1 MVKVRIQSS
10 RFSDYAKYKL
20 GASYKSK
27 ASPYENLAHALELE
41 GIRRPFTMGLKKFVL
56 ANTEAL
62 IRFADKVPQ
71 AFKKDQVAYRS
82 AKRARI
88 KEAASLSNNELS
100 ELWQQVGGVNPAS
113 DKFLETFEW
122 RRARMKALKRY
133 GARCQCCGAAPMT
146 GAVINVDHI
155 KPRKLFPHLALSLD
169 NLQVLCHDCNHGKG
183 NWDMTDW
190 RQEKQTVELRDM
202 QLKVF

>member
-1 MVKVRIQSS
+1 MKVRIQSS

-20 GASYKSK
+20 GKDYKSK
-27 ASPYENLAHALELE
+27 ASPYENLARALELD
-41 GIRRPFTMGLKKFVL
+41 GIKRPFTMGFKRFVL

-62 IRFADKVPQ
+62 IGLAAKVPQ
-71 AFKKDQVAYRS
+71 AFKKDQIAQRS
-82 AKRARI
+82 SRRTRI
-88 KEAASLSNNELS
+88 RENLSNNELS
-100 ELWQQVGGVNPAS
+100 ALWQQVGGVNPAS

-122 RRARMKALKRY
+122 RKVRMKALKMY
-133 GARCQCCGAAPMT
+133 GARCQCCGASPMT
-146 GAVINVDHI
+146 GAVMNVDHI
-155 KPRKLFPHLALSLD
+155 KPRKLFPHLALSLE

-190 RQEKQTVELRDM
+190 RQEAETLELRDV

>member
-1 MVKVRIQSS
+1 MMKVRVQSS

-20 GASYKSK
+20 GTSYKTK
-27 ASPYENLAHALELE
+27 ASPYENLAYALELD
-41 GIRRPFTMGLKKFVL
+41 GIQKPFTMGFKKFVL
-56 ANTEAL
+56 ANIEAL

-82 AKRARI
+82 AKRARV
-88 KEAASLSNNELS
+88 KEATSLSNNELS
-100 ELWQQVGGVNPAS
+100 ELWQEVGGVNPAS

-122 RRARMKALKRY
+122 RKARMKALKRY
-133 GARCQCCGAAPMT
+133 GARCQCCGASPMT

-190 RQEKQTVELRDM
+190 RQEKQTVELRDV
-202 QLKVF
+202 KIDVF

>member
-1 MVKVRIQSS
+1 MKVKIQSS

-20 GASYKSK
+20 GTSYKSK
-27 ASPYENLAHALELE
+27 ASPYENLAAALELE
-41 GIRRPFTMGLKKFVL
+41 GIQRPFTMGFKRFVL

-62 IRFADKVPQ
+62 VGFAAKVPQ
-71 AFKKDQVAYRS
+71 AFKKDQVARRS
-82 AKRARI
+82 ARRAQVQ
-88 KEAASLSNNELS
+88 KTLSNNELS
-100 ELWQQVGGVNPAS
+100 ALWQEVGGVNPAS

-133 GARCQCCGAAPMT
+133 GARCQCCGASPMT
-146 GAVINVDHI
+146 GAVMNVDHI
-155 KPRKLFPHLALSLD
+155 KPRKLFPHLALSPD
-169 NLQVLCHDCNHGKG
+169 NLQVLCHECNHGKG

-190 RQEKQTVELRDM
+190 RKETLELRDM

>member
-1 MVKVRIQSS
+1 MNVMKVRIQSS
-10 RFSDYAKYKL
+10 QFSDYAKYKL
-20 GASYKSK
+20 GTSYKSK
-27 ASPYENLAHALELE
+27 ASPYENLARALELE
-41 GIRRPFTMGLKKFVL
+41 GIQRPFTMGFKRFVL

-62 IRFADKVPQ
+62 IGFAAKVPQ
-71 AFKKDQVAYRS
+71 AFKKDQIARRS
-82 AKRARI
+82 ARRAQV
-88 KEAASLSNNELS
+88 KKTLSNNELS
-100 ELWQQVGGVNPAS
+100 ALWQEVGGVNPAS

-133 GARCQCCGAAPMT
+133 GARCQCCGASPMT
-146 GAVINVDHI
+146 GAVMNVDHI

-190 RQEKQTVELRDM
+190 RQEAETLELRDV